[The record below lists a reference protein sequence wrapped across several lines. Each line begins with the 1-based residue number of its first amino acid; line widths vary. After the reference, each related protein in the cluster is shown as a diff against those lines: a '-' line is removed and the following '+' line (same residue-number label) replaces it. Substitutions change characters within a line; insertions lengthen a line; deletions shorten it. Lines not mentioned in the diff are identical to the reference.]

1 MTAPVAPQAP
11 VPEQQAQVPAP
22 GQPDPAAAAPAPDA
36 GGDEDSER
44 AKIWPPPPEQLL
56 EFMMGARFSIIEEPG
71 GEATS
76 IETADPSAA
85 PSPGTTPPA
94 PAQPAPPQQAPVKE

>member
-1 MTAPVAPQAP
+1 MTAPQQPAPTQDP
-11 VPEQQAQVPAP
+11 AQVPV
-22 GQPDPAAAAPAPDA
+22 QAPAPEGASGPAPED
-36 GGDEDSER
+36 GEDDSER
-44 AKIWPPPPEQLL
+44 AKIWPPPPEKLL

-71 GEATS
+71 GEQ
-76 IETADPSAA
+76 ADNADRQAA